1 MKIYIVEDDLV
12 SRQELVKLLNSYGYT
27 CDFSDNFKDIINLII
42 NSNSDLILLDI
53 NLPYFNGHYICKE
66 IRKKLN
72 TPIIVVTSLNNDIE
86 ELTSINL
93 GADDF
98 ITKPYNPQILLAR
111 ISSILRRTNSNFNE
125 KISHNGLDLVLSK
138 SIVQYNNNEI
148 ELTKNEIKI
157 LNVLILNANNIVSR
171 DEIMNELWQSD
182 TFIDDNTLTV
192 NINRLRKKLEQIG
205 AKDYIKTKRGQGY
218 II

>member
-12 SRQELVKLLNSYGYT
+12 LRQELVKLLNSYGYT
-27 CDFSDNFKDIINLII
+27 CDFLDDFKNIISLII
-42 NSNSDLILLDI
+42 NSNPDLILLDI

-125 KISHNGLDLVLSK
+125 KISHNGLDLILSK
-138 SIVQYNNNEI
+138 SIVKYNNNEI
-148 ELTKNEIKI
+148 ELTRNEIKI
-157 LNVLILNANNIVSR
+157 LNVLILNANNIVYR